1 MDHTDQKRTIGQ
13 IITEYGKQI
22 YSFCVYITGDRDA
35 ADDLYQQTFLVAI
48 EKEEIDTD
56 RNPKSY
62 LLSIAVNLWNNHK
75 RKYLW
80 RRKRADVVYFD
91 EGDAEQLQ
99 DDSLSVE
106 EDVERREEIERIRQ
120 TVQTLPDKL
129 RVVILMHFMEE
140 LSVEEISGILGIP
153 EGTVKSRIH
162 KAKKVLKERLM

>member
-1 MDHTDQKRTIGQ
+1 MSRIEQYIN
-13 IITEYGKQI
+13 EYGTKI

-48 EKEEIDTD
+48 EKDEIDED

-62 LLSIAVNLWNNHK
+62 LLSIAMNLWNNQK

-80 RRKRADVVYFD
+80 RRKKADVIYFD
-91 EGDAEQLQ
+91 DGDAEQLK
-99 DDSLSVE
+99 DSSPSVE

-129 RVVILMHFMEE
+129 RIVILMHYMEE
-140 LSVEEISGILGIP
+140 LSMEEIAGILGIP

-162 KAKKVLKERLM
+162 KARKVLKERLM

>member
-1 MDHTDQKRTIGQ
+1 M
-13 IITEYGKQI
+13 
-22 YSFCVYITGDRDA
+22 
-35 ADDLYQQTFLVAI
+35 
-48 EKEEIDTD
+48 
-56 RNPKSY
+56 
-62 LLSIAVNLWNNHK
+62 
-75 RKYLW
+75 
-80 RRKRADVVYFD
+80 VYFD

-106 EDVERREEIERIRQ
+106 EDVVRREEIERIRQ